1 MRRGDQACRAGT
13 RSLRVARR
21 SENLQLVQD
30 AAGHMTSRKDF
41 NVLLQTKEVLRDPDP
56 SALEEHHSLWGSGP
70 PAVEPAPVQI
80 RDLILLRS

>member
-13 RSLRVARR
+13 RSHRGTRK

-30 AAGHMTSRKDF
+30 AAGHMTSRTDF

-56 SALEEHHSLWGSGP
+56 SALEELHSLWRSGP
-70 PAVEPAPVQI
+70 PAVEPAPVQV
-80 RDLILLRS
+80 RDLIQL